1 MDKKKIRRSTA
12 RRKKRSVRLRWDRI
26 FMVLILP
33 VLLII
38 LAVILV
44 RGCDGP
50 DTEPTAEAPR
60 PLPQVSAVAE
70 RDAAAVTGHRP
81 ESMERQNALLNIH
94 ARHSALRRHGFN
106 AAADEYINTVN
117 HYLTEHGDN

>member
-50 DTEPTAEAPR
+50 DTEPAAEDPR